1 MDFKNAEELLEICE
15 KEQLS
20 IADVMRKREQTEGK
34 VNAETVENRM
44 KKALRIMFEAAH
56 EPLEKE
62 FSSMGGLIGG
72 EAAKLEKK
80 RLEGKSIC
88 GDVLSKAVIY
98 SQAVLEVN
106 AYMGVIVAA
115 PTAGS
120 SGVIPAVLFALQE
133 EKQLEEKILLD
144 GLFTAGAV
152 GYLLMRNASVSGA
165 EAGCQAEV
173 GSASAMAAA
182 AAVEMMGGSPGQC
195 LDAAS
200 VAISNLL
207 GLACDPIAGLVE
219 APCQSR
225 NALGASNALI
235 CAEMALA
242 GIPAVIPFTEMAEAM
257 YKVGR
262 GMPVELRETAL
273 GGCAATKTGC
283 RYKREIFSV
292 SIPDKR

>member
-1 MDFKNAEELLEICE
+1 MDFRNAEELLALCE
-15 KEQLS
+15 KERLS
-20 IADVMRKREQTEGK
+20 AADVMRKREQTEGECD
-34 VNAETVENRM
+34 ADTVEERM
-44 KKALRIMFEAAH
+44 KTALKIMYDAAH
-56 EPLEKE
+56 EPLEKK
-62 FSSMGGLIGG
+62 FSSMGCLIGG
-72 EAAKLEKK
+72 EAKKLNE
-80 RLEGKSIC
+80 RRMDGKSIC
-88 GDVLSKAVIY
+88 GDVLSKAIIY

-106 AYMGVIVAA
+106 ASMGVIVAA

-120 SGVIPAVLFALQE
+120 SGVIPGVVFALQE
-133 EKQLEEKILLD
+133 ELHLEEKKVLD

-182 AAVEMMGGSPGQC
+182 AAVEMMGGSAAQC

-200 VAISNLL
+200 IAIGNLL

-225 NALGASNALI
+225 NAMGASNALV

-283 RYKREIFSV
+283 RYKMDIF
-292 SIPDKR
+292 KE